1 MSELRIIAFD
11 GTPVDGGA
19 GVRTAIIER
28 ADGTFIA
35 TGRRPRRLPD
45 DELKRL
51 IEEGFV
57 TRIEALPIDAELHDG
72 VVAYRHRGFVL
83 PGLDLHD
90 ERIWRASDDIH
101 VAYLAT
107 DTASSLFERHAR
119 AAHILASATLARR
132 RLDDASRLARRGLMV
147 TPRLRQSRL
156 GARLYGVLLAAASLG
171 ASSEAIRREIEV
183 MLDASLVAEAVRTA
197 ADELFPPK
205 PNVVDARRLDRRL
218 LVGSPDAPREA
229 A

>member
-1 MSELRIIAFD
+1 MSEMRIIAFD
-11 GTPVDGGA
+11 STPVDGGA

-35 TGRRPRRLPD
+35 KGRRPRRLPS
-45 DELKRL
+45 DEMKRL

-57 TRIEALPIDAELHDG
+57 TRIEAFPIDTELHDG
-72 VVAYRHRGFVL
+72 VVAYRHRNFVL

-90 ERIWRASDDIH
+90 EQVWRPSGDVH

-107 DTASSLFERHAR
+107 DNASSLFERHAR

-132 RLDDASRLARRGLMV
+132 RLDDANRLARRGLMV
-147 TPRLRQSRL
+147 TPGLRQSQL
-156 GARLYGVLLAAASLG
+156 AARLYGVLLAAASLG
-171 ASSEAIRREIEV
+171 ESSEAIRREIEV
-183 MLDASLVAEAVRTA
+183 MLDASRVAEAVRAA

-205 PNVVDARRLDRRL
+205 PNVVDARRLDRGL
-218 LVGSPDAPREA
+218 AVGSPDAPREA

>member
-19 GVRTAIIER
+19 GVRTAIIEH

-35 TGRRPRRLPD
+35 TGRRPRRLHG

-57 TRIEALPIDAELHDG
+57 TRIEALPIDTELHDG
-72 VVAYRHRGFVL
+72 VVAYRHRDFVL
-83 PGLDLHD
+83 PGVELHD
-90 ERIWRASDDIH
+90 EQVWRASDDVH
-101 VAYLAT
+101 VAYLSK
-107 DTASSLFERHAR
+107 DTASSLFERYAR
-119 AAHILASATLARR
+119 AAHILARSTLARR

-147 TPRLRQSRL
+147 TPRLRQSPL
-156 GARLYGVLLAAASLG
+156 AARLYGVLLAAASLRE
-171 ASSEAIRREIEV
+171 SSEAIRREIEV
-183 MLDASLVAEAVRTA
+183 MLDPSLVAEAIRAA

-218 LVGSPDAPREA
+218 VVGSPDAPREA